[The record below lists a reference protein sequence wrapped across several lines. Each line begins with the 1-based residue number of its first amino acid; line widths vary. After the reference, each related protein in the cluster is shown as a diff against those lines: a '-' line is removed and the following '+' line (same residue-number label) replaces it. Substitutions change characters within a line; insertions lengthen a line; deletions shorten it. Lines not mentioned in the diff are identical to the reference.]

1 MWPLLLIGGGLAA
14 LAYANNRQTQVR
26 APVVT
31 PREQYLAERLQVLS
45 RHAQDLLGVPTE
57 YRVPLTVYQQ
67 GRGIAWAQGRQI
79 FVGLDQ
85 HMPQLSMY
93 HHGSECET
101 AMLLGL
107 VAHELG
113 HALDPGGRSYT
124 GWSAWNHQMELD
136 ADHLAGFIL
145 ARAGVSP
152 QCFGSMIFNL
162 SNCCTGSVTHPAGFA
177 RVHAIQEGFAF
188 GS

>member
-1 MWPLLLIGGGLAA
+1 MWPLLVIGGGLAA

-26 APVVT
+26 APVIT
-31 PREQYLAERLQVLS
+31 PRERYLAERLQVLS
-45 RHAQDLLGVPTE
+45 RHAQDLLGVSAAH
-57 YRVPLTVYQQ
+57 RVPLAVYQQ
-67 GRGIAWAQGRQI
+67 GRGVAWAQGRQI

-85 HMPQLSMY
+85 LMPHLSAY

-113 HALDPGGRSYT
+113 HALDPYERSYT
-124 GWSAWNHQMELD
+124 NRPAWNHRMELD
-136 ADHLAGFIL
+136 ADHLAGFVL

-162 SNCCTGSVTHPAGFA
+162 SDCCTGSVTHPAGFA
-177 RVHAIQEGFAF
+177 RVHAIREGFAL